1 MKIDRS
7 GAGFLIV
14 SSYSALPLVKLPNP
28 PRKKRLLLLGEK

>member
-14 SSYSALPLVKLPNP
+14 SNYSALLQGISPNP
-28 PRKKRLLLLGEK
+28 PHKKQLLPLGKK